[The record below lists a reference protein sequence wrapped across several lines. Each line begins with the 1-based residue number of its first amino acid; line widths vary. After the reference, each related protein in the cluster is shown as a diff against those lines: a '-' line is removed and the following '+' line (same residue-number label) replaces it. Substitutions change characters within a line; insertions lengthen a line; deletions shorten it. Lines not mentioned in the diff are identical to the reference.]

1 MSSIHRCGNW
11 TWIQLKNKWHERK
24 KREKN
29 GGNSSNNQQAQSKL
43 IYLVISWR
51 LFKRL
56 PTDGRECQIYKI
68 RINAYTR
75 QPNLYNVRDN
85 VCRYVMS
92 FTNWICVGIAW
103 FKNRYAGSLNIF
115 ASIRLFFF
123 FFHQTQTAVR
133 GDRKGKERAINKC
146 QSVDFTSQDKCKTA
160 GP

>member
-1 MSSIHRCGNW
+1 MSSIGAATELEYNQRINGTN
-11 TWIQLKNKWHERK
+11 EK
-24 KREKN
+24 KKEKS
-29 GGNSSNNQQAQSKL
+29 GGSSSNNQQAQSKL

-56 PTDGRECQIYKI
+56 PTDGRECQIHTT
-68 RINAYTR
+68 RINAYAR
-75 QPNLYNVRDN
+75 QPNLYNVSDN

-103 FKNRYAGSLNIF
+103 FKNRYAGGLNIF
-115 ASIRLFFF
+115 ASLRFVC
-123 FFHQTQTAVR
+123 FHQTLTQHR
-133 GDRKGKERAINKC
+133 GVWEGKKRAINKC